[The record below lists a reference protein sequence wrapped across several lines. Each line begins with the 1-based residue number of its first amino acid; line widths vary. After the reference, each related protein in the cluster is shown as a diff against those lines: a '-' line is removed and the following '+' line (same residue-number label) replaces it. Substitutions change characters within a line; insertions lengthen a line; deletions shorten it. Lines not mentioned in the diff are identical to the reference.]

1 MRRSK
6 VLAKVRNDVPAFGT
20 ALHLNSPDVYE
31 MAGLMGFDAIWLD
44 MEHHATTVESAANLI
59 RAARAGGADV
69 VARPAKGEYMRLGR
83 MLEAGASGIMY
94 PRCCS
99 AEEAAEVVQWMKF
112 APLGKRGCDASGPD
126 VPYMLT
132 PLTEYL
138 TAANEE
144 TFLIIQLEDP
154 ESLQHVD
161 AIAAVPGVDM
171 LMLGPGDFSI
181 LSGIPGQF
189 DHPLVLEA
197 QEKVIQAALNAGK
210 TWAATCGSVAQAKA
224 FADRGARM
232 LFHGCDIVCVKQG
245 LEKIKNE
252 MAQALNQ
259 PIPGILGNGAAKHYQ
274 ETR

>member
-6 VLAKVRNDVPAFGT
+6 VLAKIQNDSPAFGI

-31 MAGLMGFDAIWLD
+31 MTGLMGFDAIWLD
-44 MEHHATTVESAANLI
+44 LEHHATSMETTVQLI

-69 VARPAKGEYMRLGR
+69 IARPAKGEFMRTAR

-94 PRCCS
+94 PRCTS
-99 AEEAAEVVQWMKF
+99 AEEAAELVQWTKF

-126 VPYMLT
+126 VPYLLT
-132 PLTEYL
+132 PLPEYL
-138 TAANEE
+138 SKANQE
-144 TFLIIQLEDP
+144 TFLIVQLEDP
-154 ESLQHVD
+154 ESLEHVD

-189 DHPLVLEA
+189 DHPLVLAA
-197 QEKVIQAALNAGK
+197 QEKVIQACQKAGK
-210 TWAATCGSVAQAKA
+210 PWAATCGSIAQARE

-232 LFHGCDIVCVKQG
+232 LFHGCDIVFVKQA
-245 LEKIKNE
+245 LDKIKTDL
-252 MAQALNQ
+252 ATAFDQ
-259 PIPGILGNGAAKHYQ
+259 PAPASLDNGAGKHYQ